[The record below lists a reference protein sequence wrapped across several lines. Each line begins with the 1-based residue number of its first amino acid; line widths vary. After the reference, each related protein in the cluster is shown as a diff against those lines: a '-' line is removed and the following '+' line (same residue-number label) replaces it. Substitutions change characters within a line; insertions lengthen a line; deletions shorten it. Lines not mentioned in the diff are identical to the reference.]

1 MTLQKVSQFFT
12 KILLKALHT
21 KLFHIVF
28 SLILLLLGT
37 NAIFSQETPIP
48 NTVILTK
55 SDIKKVKDTTA
66 IDSSKKK
73 KPFLDG
79 VVNMKAKEYEKLD
92 QKKKTVT
99 LHDEAEIYYT
109 DFELK
114 AGRIVLDYEKNLVYA
129 GRLKDSA
136 GNYIQRPALS

>member
-79 VVNMKAKEYEKLD
+79 VVMWFL
-92 QKKKTVT
+92 
-99 LHDEAEIYYT
+99 I
-109 DFELK
+109 
-114 AGRIVLDYEKNLVYA
+114 
-129 GRLKDSA
+129 
-136 GNYIQRPALS
+136 